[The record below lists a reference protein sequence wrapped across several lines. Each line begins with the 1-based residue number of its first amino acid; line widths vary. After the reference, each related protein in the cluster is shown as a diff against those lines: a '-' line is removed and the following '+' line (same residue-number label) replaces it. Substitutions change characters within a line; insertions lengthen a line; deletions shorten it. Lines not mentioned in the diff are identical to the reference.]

1 MLLSSA
7 SPTSAEIL
15 VQKIILF
22 KLNYVCHGVRS
33 HGPKATLAGKQLMKL
48 SLETHTFLIFFPK

>member
-7 SPTSAEIL
+7 SATGAEI
-15 VQKIILF
+15 VIQKVILF
-22 KLNYVCHGVRS
+22 KLNYVCHRVHS
-33 HGPKATLAGKQLMKL
+33 YVLKATLAGKQLLKL